1 MSNNDNNHS
10 NSTGSNRWVDE
21 RRAVIKDSAFNRGVS
36 GVRQTQL
43 GIQALPAP
51 PRPNATQTLPAIAST
66 GSFPYPGISQ
76 TFSSASEAQA
86 FLEHVAQPAAAPK
99 PQAQPTDDVIEER
112 AFYDPQTRTYTL
124 RYLVR
129 VLQRELNRARYYS
142 RPLSLMVVALNDLTS
157 VETTYGLLP
166 YSLALREVSQTL
178 INCRGPIDMVA
189 RYTEDRFIFLC
200 PEMDFPKAVEFAEDL
215 CARFRTLAVPCQY
228 PLHLPASIGIATY
241 SEELCD
247 LESLLAI
254 ADLGADLVIQKGGD
268 GTCYAPDAVE

>member
-1 MSNNDNNHS
+1 MSNNNDNK
-10 NSTGSNRWVDE
+10 WVDE

-43 GIQALPAP
+43 GLPALPVP
-51 PRPNATQTLPAIAST
+51 PKPNATQTLPAIAST

-86 FLEHVAQPAAAPK
+86 FLEHVNQQPAAPK
-99 PQAQPTDDVIEER
+99 PQAQPTDEMIEER

-129 VLQRELNRARYYS
+129 VLRRELNRAQYYS
-142 RPLSLMVVALNDLTS
+142 RPLSLLVVALDDLKG
-157 VETTYGLLP
+157 VESMCGLLP

-178 INCRGPIDMVA
+178 INSRGPIDMVA

-200 PEMDFPKAVEFAEDL
+200 PEMNYAKAVEFAEDL
-215 CARFRTLAVPCQY
+215 CSRFRSLVVPCQY

>member
-1 MSNNDNNHS
+1 M
-10 NSTGSNRWVDE
+10 
-21 RRAVIKDSAFNRGVS
+21 
-36 GVRQTQL
+36 
-43 GIQALPAP
+43 
-51 PRPNATQTLPAIAST
+51 
-66 GSFPYPGISQ
+66 
-76 TFSSASEAQA
+76 
-86 FLEHVAQPAAAPK
+86 
-99 PQAQPTDDVIEER
+99 IEER

-129 VLQRELNRARYYS
+129 VLRRALNRAQYYN
-142 RPLSLMVVALNDLTS
+142 RPLSLLVVALDDLKG
-157 VETTYGLLP
+157 VESMCGLLP

-178 INCRGPIDMVA
+178 INSRGPIDMVA

-200 PEMDFPKAVEFAEDL
+200 PEMDYAKAVEFAEDL
-215 CARFRTLAVPCQY
+215 CSRFRALVVPCQY